1 MTDDQSIDAA
11 LSHAE
16 DAATNGRSLRGTGF
30 WPAVEKV
37 KRDPALVERY
47 ADRIA
52 PIDRRAFE
60 NGVKLRVPAWAGLAA
75 LTALSAFGVWALVVA
90 HRACRTCLQLPSI
103 ARLSGRGPYEVERAL
118 GMYGWRGFVPIAFL
132 VGFGAILVG
141 THCLAHLIVGRLVG
155 IRFTHVFLGG
165 PPPPRPGLKT
175 DYATYLRASPRA
187 RALMHASGAV
197 LTKLVPFALLPFS
210 LTLYDG
216 WPWLTCIL
224 LFVGAVQIVTDVFLS
239 TKVSDWKKVKREL
252 RAARG

>member
-1 MTDDQSIDAA
+1 VTDDQSIDAA
-11 LSHAE
+11 LARAE
-16 DAATNGRSLRGTGF
+16 EVVTNGRSLRGTRF
-30 WPAVEKV
+30 WRAVERV

-52 PIDRRAFE
+52 TIDRRAFE
-60 NGVKLRVPAWAGLAA
+60 NGVKLRLPAWVGLVG
-75 LTALSAFGVWALVVA
+75 LTAMSLFGALAVA
-90 HRACRTCLQLPSI
+90 VARRACTFCGITSSSALLTGRSN
-103 ARLSGRGPYEVERAL
+103 SGVDVYR
-118 GMYGWRGFVPIAFL
+118 WRGFVPIAFL
-132 VGFGAILVG
+132 VGFGALLIG
-141 THCLAHLIVGRLVG
+141 THCLAHWIVGRAVG

-197 LTKLVPFALLPFS
+197 LTKLVPFALLPVS
-210 LTLYDG
+210 LALYDG
-216 WPWLTCIL
+216 WPWLTWIL
-224 LFVGAVQIVTDVFLS
+224 LFIGVVQIVTDVFLS